1 MSDPR
6 SADAAAPSVV
16 VISGASSGIGAALA
30 QAYAA
35 RGWRLVLVGRRSSAL
50 DATALSC
57 AQEQGLSV
65 LDPSRLRMVC
75 VDLRDVD
82 AWREQAARLLQ
93 DWGCPQVVV
102 AAAGI
107 SHGVDLSH
115 VQDLAVADDIMRSN
129 WLAALGTLSLFIA
142 PMRAR
147 GSGTLVGIA
156 SVAGVRGLPGH
167 AAYSASKAALIR
179 SLESLR
185 VELRPSGVRVVTISP
200 GFIDTPMTA
209 GNPFPMPFLI
219 DAPSFA
225 RRALRVIDGE
235 RAYATIPWPMAWL
248 SKLLHVLPRSL
259 WDRALRTRARKPR
272 LPPPSA

>member
-1 MSDPR
+1 MSPTRPVSED
-6 SADAAAPSVV
+6 SASIA

-35 RGWRLVLVGRRSSAL
+35 RGWRLVLVGRRCTAL
-50 DATALSC
+50 DATALLC
-57 AQEQGLSV
+57 AQQQGLQV
-65 LDPSRLRMVC
+65 VDPSRLRMLC
-75 VDLRDVD
+75 VDLRDTE
-82 AWREQAARLLQ
+82 AWREHAARLLQ

-115 VQDLAVADDIMRSN
+115 MQDLQVADDIMRSN
-129 WLAALGTLSLFIA
+129 WLAALATLSPFVA

-147 GSGTLVGIA
+147 GTGTLVGIA
-156 SVAGVRGLPGH
+156 SVAGVRGLPGQ
-167 AAYSASKAALIR
+167 AASSASKAALIR

-209 GNPFPMPFLI
+209 GNPFPMPFLL
-219 DAPSFA
+219 DAPGFA
-225 RRALRVIDGE
+225 RRAIRAIDAG

-248 SKLLHVLPRSL
+248 SKLLHVLPRGL
-259 WDRALRTRARKPR
+259 WDRLLRARKRKPR
-272 LPPPSA
+272 RPPPAA